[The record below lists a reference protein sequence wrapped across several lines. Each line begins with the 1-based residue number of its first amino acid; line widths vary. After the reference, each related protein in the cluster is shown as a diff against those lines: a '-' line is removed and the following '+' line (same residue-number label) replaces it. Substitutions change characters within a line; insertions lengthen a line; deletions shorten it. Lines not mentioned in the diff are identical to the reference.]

1 MSKVSIFF
9 SHDTNASQDPK
20 ILQMCTV
27 YKSEGYGWFWM
38 LVEKMA
44 EQENYRIPIDG
55 KYTIDAYAM
64 RMYCDSKALHKFI
77 DDCVK
82 EFQLF
87 QTDGKFLW
95 SESLN
100 RRMKYFEIKSEI
112 GKNAAMARWGKRKEQ
127 SNSNANAI
135 PEQSDGNTNKQNKQ
149 KEINE
154 LNKQNKQNGERNV
167 FEIYSDNYQK
177 LTADNSATLN
187 DLIDDYTEEWVKE
200 ALQEGIDR
208 NARSIKYIIKI
219 LENRK
224 NGIKKPESNNASKL
238 SNSYQ
243 TPPSLYTDVRDYG
256 KYRTNPTP

>member
-1 MSKVSIFF
+1 MPKVSIFF

-27 YKSEGYGWFWM
+27 YKAEGYGWFWM

-100 RRMKYFEIKSEI
+100 RRMKYFEIKSEN

-127 SNSNANAI
+127 SSSNANAM

-167 FEIYSDNYQK
+167 FEIFTENYQP
-177 LTADNSATLN
+177 LTADVADKLN
-187 DLIDDYTEEWVKE
+187 DLIDEYSEEKVKW

-208 NARSIKYIIKI
+208 NARNIKYITKC
-219 LENRK
+219 LENDK
-224 NGIKKPESNNASKL
+224 QGIKKPETNNSNQNNNAKVL
-238 SNSYQ
+238 
-243 TPPSLYTDVRDYG
+243 PSLYTDARDYG